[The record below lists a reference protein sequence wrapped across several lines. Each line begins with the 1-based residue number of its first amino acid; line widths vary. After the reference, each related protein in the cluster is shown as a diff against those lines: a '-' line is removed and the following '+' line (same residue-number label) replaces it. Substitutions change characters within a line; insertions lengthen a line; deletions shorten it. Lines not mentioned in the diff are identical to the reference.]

1 MVDQWW
7 INGGPPCPP
16 LVQHWA
22 SVVSASRVQVLPS
35 RVTPCV
41 NATST
46 KINNSVEV

>member
-1 MVDQWW
+1 MVDQWRL
-7 INGGPPCPP
+7 NGGPQCPP
-16 LVQHWA
+16 LAQRWA

-46 KINNSVEV
+46 KINNAVEV